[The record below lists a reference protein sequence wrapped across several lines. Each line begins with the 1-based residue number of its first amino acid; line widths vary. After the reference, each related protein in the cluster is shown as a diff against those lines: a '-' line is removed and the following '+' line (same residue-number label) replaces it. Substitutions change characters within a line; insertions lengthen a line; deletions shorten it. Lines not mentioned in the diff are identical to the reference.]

1 MANSGTI
8 NPNLFAPRWRK
19 FAEAA
24 KNADLDHTARIKGTV
39 NKQEIASSFKE
50 SINSW
55 KKLITDRV
63 TLGQTNPFPDGGMRH
78 LAKSRGR
85 C

>member
-8 NPNLFAPRWRK
+8 NPNLFAPRWHD
-19 FAEAA
+19 AAVAA
-24 KNADLDHTARIKGTV
+24 KNADEDHTARIKGT
-39 NKQEIASSFKE
+39 NNRQEINSSFKE

-55 KKLITDRV
+55 KNMIKDSV
-63 TLGQTNPFPDGGMRH
+63 TLGQGSPSPDGGMRE

-85 C
+85 R